1 MASIMPLISTLIKLI
16 SSITQHDIL
25 LVVTVVSGLFYLLL
39 YKRKV
44 SIYLLDFTCYRPPDS
59 LRVPMSMYVE
69 HLIHEGFDP
78 DAISFQ
84 VKILARSGLSQE
96 TCIPPSLRELPIKKS
111 LSFSKEEAATV
122 MFSAVTEL
130 LEKNKINPRSI
141 DILITNSSVYSPSPS
156 LCAMVINEFRMRSN
170 ILSFNLSGMG
180 CSASLVSIGLA
191 KDLLKVHRNSL
202 ALIVS
207 SESLSQN
214 WYTGKNHSMLIA
226 NCLFRMGGAAILLSS
241 KEQDKKIAKYQLQH
255 VIRIS
260 KAQDDQ
266 SYACIFQDED
276 REEKTGIS
284 ISKSILNVAGEALK
298 ANMASLGPLV
308 LPFSEQFQYGLSFVC
323 KKTGLLGRWKTYT
336 PNFKR
341 VFEHFCIH
349 PGGKAVLL
357 AIQEGLKL
365 TEDEMEASKM
375 TLHRFGN
382 TSSSSIWYEL
392 SYTETKGRMKRDN
405 RVWQICLGGG
415 FKSNSAVWKCL
426 HTIEPEK
433 GNAWSDRIDSYPVD
447 IPDIVEID

>member
-1 MASIMPLISTLIKLI
+1 MMDSTPSHFFPGQDPSKIRVKPRDLHSPFSQRTTHYKIS
-16 SSITQHDIL
+16 
-25 LVVTVVSGLFYLLL
+25 LVQQRRG
-39 YKRKV
+39 R
-44 SIYLLDFTCYRPPDS
+44 DCYV
-59 LRVPMSMYVE
+59 LR
-69 HLIHEGFDP
+69 GQD
-78 DAISFQ
+78 
-84 VKILARSGLSQE
+84 
-96 TCIPPSLRELPIKKS
+96 
-111 LSFSKEEAATV
+111 
-122 MFSAVTEL
+122 L

-141 DILITNSSVYSPSPS
+141 DILITNSSVYSPTPS
-156 LCAMVINEFRMRSN
+156 LCAMVIKEFRMRSN

-180 CSASLVSIGLA
+180 CTASLVSIGLA

-214 WYTGKNHSMLIA
+214 
-226 NCLFRMGGAAILLSS
+226 C

-260 KAQDDQ
+260 RAQDDQ

-308 LPFSEQFQYGLSFVC
+308 LPFSEQFRYGLSRKSC
-323 KKTGLLGRWKTYT
+323 ASRNPK
-336 PNFKR
+336 
-341 VFEHFCIH
+341 
-349 PGGKAVLL
+349 
-357 AIQEGLKL
+357 GLKL
-365 TEDEMEASKM
+365 TEEEMEASKM
-375 TLHRFGN
+375 TLHR
-382 TSSSSIWYEL
+382 
-392 SYTETKGRMKRDN
+392 
-405 RVWQICLGGG
+405 VWQIGLGGG